1 MCPLRMKY
9 LFPPVLWGSQ
19 SEATQAFKTRFPK
32 IKTNFLGACLPGAGP
47 PGWGASCAA
56 QNCHS
61 CEIISALKYSPVCGH
76 LPQGG
81 GGSGGGLVTKPCLTL
96 ESPWTVAL
104 QTPLS
109 IGFSRQEYWGG
120 LPFPPLQDLL
130 NLRTELVFPALQ
142 MVSYVAGRCFTTE
155 PQGKPPG

>member
-96 ESPWTVAL
+96 CNPMDCSSPCQA
-104 QTPLS
+104 PLS
-109 IGFSRQEYWGG
+109 RVFPSQEYWSR
-120 LPFPPLQDLL
+120 LPFPPSRDLP
-130 NLRTELVFPALQ
+130 NPGIETASSALACRL
-142 MVSYVAGRCFTTE
+142 YH
-155 PQGKPPG
+155 